1 MAKTG
6 ILNQERLAH
15 AVPTH
20 RVDSLDEELQG
31 ARDAIMRR
39 AYELFE
45 THGLAGAREL
55 DDWLAA
61 ERELFWQPQA
71 TICELDQ
78 AFTIDIAM
86 PGLTADDIEVQV
98 TDRCV
103 LVKSDCCTTAGTNDE
118 KIHVD
123 EMPHGRAF
131 RMFELPARLD
141 PAGTTAELRDGVL
154 RIRAPRVA
162 ESAARVVPVAA

>member
-1 MAKTG
+1 MAKSG
-6 ILNQERLAH
+6 ILNHERLVN
-15 AVPTH
+15 AVTTH
-20 RVDSLDEELQG
+20 RVDSLDEALQG

-55 DDWLAA
+55 DDWLTA
-61 ERELFWQPQA
+61 ERELFWQPPA
-71 TICELDQ
+71 TIRELEH

-86 PGLTADDIEVQV
+86 PGLTVDDIEVQV
-98 TDRCV
+98 TDRSV
-103 LVKSDCCTTAGTNDE
+103 LVKSDCCATAGANDE
-118 KIHVD
+118 KVHVD

-131 RMFELPARLD
+131 RTFELPGTLD
-141 PAGTTAELRDGVL
+141 PARTTAELRDGVL